1 MYKLN
6 KIFIFLFIVSVLAI
20 GADRMKK
27 IGEFKLKVPEPSA
40 CVISYDNKY
49 LWMVSDGNATVYKT
63 DFKGKIVEKFA
74 INAVDLEGITVVDEN
89 KLCVVQEEKR
99 ELLLIDNKGKE
110 LKRVKINFSGEANS
124 GFEGVTF
131 DSKRNKYYI
140 VNEKKPCALV
150 TLDNNF
156 KIINKKTLN
165 FSKDLSDIYYDAN
178 NDCLWISSDESH
190 MVIKCDLEGN
200 VIQKYKV
207 SIKQIEGITIDK
219 DNKYL
224 YLVSD
229 PEERLYKFEVK

>member
-140 VNEKKPCALV
+140 VNEKKPCALI

>member
-63 DFKGKIVEKFA
+63 DFRGKIVEKFA

-140 VNEKKPCALV
+140 VNEKKPCALI

>member
-1 MYKLN
+1 MYKLK
-6 KIFIFLFIVSVLAI
+6 KIFIFLFIVSVLAN

-110 LKRVKINFSGEANS
+110 LKRVKINFPGEANS

-140 VNEKKPCALV
+140 VNEKKPCALI

>member
-27 IGEFKLKVPEPSA
+27 IGEFKLKVPEPSG

-140 VNEKKPCALV
+140 VNEKKPCALI